1 MLSIS
6 DWIAFL
12 TSEKNSN
19 ISNII
24 SFAALF
30 IAAFAI
36 IKTVTTNS
44 VVGAVVLTLIAVA
57 LAFIYLRT
65 IGRYGHRAREAGK
78 LLDDIMSGK
87 ESDPSKIEERWGEP
101 SEKGKKKNK

>member
-1 MLSIS
+1 MLPIS
-6 DWIAFL
+6 DWITFL
-12 TSEKNSN
+12 TNEKNSN

-24 SFAALF
+24 SFAAFFL
-30 IAAFAI
+30 AAFAI

-44 VVGAVVLTLIAVA
+44 VVGAVVLAVLAGA

-87 ESDPSKIEERWGEP
+87 ERDPSKIEERWREL
-101 SEKGKKKNK
+101 SEKGKKEEE

>member
-1 MLSIS
+1 MLTIS
-6 DWIAFL
+6 DWVAFL

-19 ISNII
+19 ISIII

-30 IAAFAI
+30 LAAFAI

-44 VVGAVVLTLIAVA
+44 VLGAVILAVIA
-57 LAFIYLRT
+57 LALALIYLRT
-65 IGRYGHRAREAGK
+65 IGRYGHSAKEAGK

-87 ESDPSKIEERWGEP
+87 ERDPSKIEGRWREL
-101 SEKGKKKNK
+101 SEKGKKVEE